1 MIRANRNFIFNL
13 PLNSEFPF
21 HFYIMLFDDNDYY
34 DSIFGSNDLNDDF
47 QFDFND
53 YIINNISTV
62 NNDASIND
70 SQPVNESETPIPL
83 PPSPQPNSIAYYFE
97 DYTQLKEYVK
107 LYYNNV
113 RDYYILLPVDAIGAI
128 RVDRRRRSY
137 SNYLIPPS
145 CILLPHP

>member
-1 MIRANRNFIFNL
+1 
-13 PLNSEFPF
+13 
-21 HFYIMLFDDNDYY
+21 MLFDDNDYY
-34 DSIFGSNDLNDDF
+34 DHIFGSNDINNDF
-47 QFDFND
+47 NFDFND
-53 YIINNISTV
+53 FINNESSNDNQPSP
-62 NNDASIND
+62 NNSPDVMD
-70 SQPVNESETPIPL
+70 SNTPNPL
-83 PPSPQPNSIAYYFE
+83 PPLSNTNSIAYYFE

>member
-1 MIRANRNFIFNL
+1 
-13 PLNSEFPF
+13 
-21 HFYIMLFDDNDYY
+21 MLFDDNDYY
-34 DSIFGSNDLNDDF
+34 DHIFGSNDINNDF
-47 QFDFND
+47 NFDFND
-53 YIINNISTV
+53 FINNEPSNV
-62 NNDASIND
+62 NSPSPND
-70 SQPVNESETPIPL
+70 SPDVMDSPPPNPL
-83 PPSPQPNSIAYYFE
+83 PPLSNTNSIAYYFE

>member
-1 MIRANRNFIFNL
+1 
-13 PLNSEFPF
+13 
-21 HFYIMLFDDNDYY
+21 MLFDDNDYY
-34 DSIFGSNDLNDDF
+34 DNIFGSNDNNNDF
-47 QFDFND
+47 NFDFND
-53 YIINNISTV
+53 FINNEPIDFEST
-62 NNDASIND
+62 IPND
-70 SQPVNESETPIPL
+70 SQDSIDTNQQTQSNPL
-83 PPSPQPNSIAYYFE
+83 PPLSNNNSIAYYFE

>member
-1 MIRANRNFIFNL
+1 
-13 PLNSEFPF
+13 
-21 HFYIMLFDDNDYY
+21 MLFDDNDYY
-34 DSIFGSNDLNDDF
+34 DHIFGPDDNNN
-47 QFDFND
+47 DFNFNFED
-53 YIINNISTV
+53 FIS
-62 NNDASIND
+62 NQAIND
-70 SQPVNESETPIPL
+70 NIDTTPDDTTPVIDSIPPNPL
-83 PPSPQPNSIAYYFE
+83 PPPQNSDSVAYYFE

-113 RDYYILLPVDAIGAI
+113 RNHYILLPVDAIGAI

>member
-1 MIRANRNFIFNL
+1 
-13 PLNSEFPF
+13 
-21 HFYIMLFDDNDYY
+21 MLFDDNDYY
-34 DSIFGSNDLNDDF
+34 DHIFGSNDTNNYF
-47 QFDFND
+47 NFDIND
-53 YIINNISTV
+53 YINNEP
-62 NNDASIND
+62 IND
-70 SQPVNESETPIPL
+70 NPTSPNASPDVMDSNPPNHL
-83 PPSPQPNSIAYYFE
+83 PSLSNTNSIAYYFE

>member
-1 MIRANRNFIFNL
+1 
-13 PLNSEFPF
+13 
-21 HFYIMLFDDNDYY
+21 MLFDDNDYY
-34 DSIFGSNDLNDDF
+34 DHIFGSNDINNDF
-47 QFDFND
+47 NFDFND
-53 YIINNISTV
+53 FFNNEPSNV
-62 NNDASIND
+62 NSPPPNDTSDVMDLN
-70 SQPVNESETPIPL
+70 PPNPL
-83 PPSPQPNSIAYYFE
+83 PPLSNTNSLAYYFE

>member
-1 MIRANRNFIFNL
+1 
-13 PLNSEFPF
+13 
-21 HFYIMLFDDNDYY
+21 MLFDDNDYY
-34 DSIFGSNDLNDDF
+34 DHIFGSDDNNN
-47 QFDFND
+47 DFNFNFD
-53 YIINNISTV
+53 NFTSNEP
-62 NNDASIND
+62 IND
-70 SQPVNESETPIPL
+70 NIDTILDDATPVIDSIPPNPL
-83 PPSPQPNSIAYYFE
+83 PPLSNTNSIAYYFE

>member
-1 MIRANRNFIFNL
+1 
-13 PLNSEFPF
+13 
-21 HFYIMLFDDNDYY
+21 MLFDDNDYY
-34 DSIFGSNDLNDDF
+34 DHIFGSNDINNDF
-47 QFDFND
+47 NFDFND
-53 YIINNISTV
+53 YINNEPSNVNSASSNDLPTV
-62 NNDASIND
+62 MD
-70 SQPVNESETPIPL
+70 SPPPNPSPPL
-83 PPSPQPNSIAYYFE
+83 PQPNSIAYYFE

>member
-1 MIRANRNFIFNL
+1 
-13 PLNSEFPF
+13 
-21 HFYIMLFDDNDYY
+21 MLFDDNDFY
-34 DSIFGSNDLNDDF
+34 DSIFGSNNYDDDF
-47 QFDFND
+47 NYDNEFM
-53 YIINNISTV
+53 NNNPTNI
-62 NNDASIND
+62 ASP
-70 SQPVNESETPIPL
+70 PVNESEPPVPSPPL
-83 PPSPQPNSIAYYFE
+83 PQPNSIAYYFE

>member
-1 MIRANRNFIFNL
+1 
-13 PLNSEFPF
+13 
-21 HFYIMLFDDNDYY
+21 MLFDDNDYY
-34 DSIFGSNDLNDDF
+34 DHIFGSNDINNDF
-47 QFDFND
+47 NFDFND
-53 YIINNISTV
+53 FINNEPSNVNSPSPTDSSDVMDSTPP
-62 NNDASIND
+62 N
-70 SQPVNESETPIPL
+70 PL
-83 PPSPQPNSIAYYFE
+83 PPLSNSNSIAYYFE